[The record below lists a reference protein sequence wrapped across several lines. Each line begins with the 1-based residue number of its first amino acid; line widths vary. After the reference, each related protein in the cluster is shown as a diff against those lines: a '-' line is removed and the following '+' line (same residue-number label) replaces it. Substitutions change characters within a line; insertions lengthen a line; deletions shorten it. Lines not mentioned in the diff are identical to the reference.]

1 MKSFYKLKSAL
12 LVMSSFCLVSC
23 DGENPDNSSSS
34 DISPSDITVSAGEL
48 FTFENIL
55 NPDAEQVLDTLRVTS
70 DNLAV
75 VGDVN
80 YDYSKTGEFNAT
92 LVADVPVEEALEEA
106 VSQIFSTNN
115 ASNTE
120 VRSLLLVPDA
130 SADAPVLTTAELTR
144 LLELLNV
151 NGAGV
156 SINPEDPDQVVVTP
170 SRVYTF
176 TYTSTLADRAAGL
189 AAGRYSL
196 EARSQVMGYTI
207 TTLTDDEGNNF
218 QYYLPSLTS
227 DFLDIETFEQGTF
240 TLQLNNSVGF

>member
-1 MKSFYKLKSAL
+1 LGAQSAI
-12 LVMSSFCLVSC
+12 
-23 DGENPDNSSSS
+23 NQP
-34 DISPSDITVSAGEL
+34 
-48 FTFENIL
+48 FENIL

-106 VSQIFSTNN
+106 VSQIFSLNN

-130 SADAPVLTTAELTR
+130 SADAPVLTTEELTR

-176 TYTSTLADRAAGL
+176 TYTSTLADRAAGI